1 MSILFY
7 LLSLVFIRIS
17 FTLSPNN
24 IDSNWLTLATGTS
37 NSAQT
42 EEIDSTSHNVQDTR
56 HAVEQLGTIGGAGEV
71 QNKEKAPIKK
81 KRKRGEYDRIEE
93 VKNKQKSYWTPER
106 RLKQSEL
113 SRRMR
118 LGKMSSEEGKER
130 QPNPNIGK
138 KASESTREK
147 IRKSHLGKKPSEATK
162 QKMRDAK
169 QRKRQE
175 RIANSIASNAE
186 KEAP

>member
-1 MSILFY
+1 MSVLFY

-42 EEIDSTSHNVQDTR
+42 EEIDSTSHNVQESR
-56 HAVEQLGTIGGAGEV
+56 HAVEHAGEV
-71 QNKEKAPIKK
+71 QNKEKVPIKK
-81 KRKRGEYDRIEE
+81 KRKRGEYDRTEE

-118 LGKMSSEEGKER
+118 LGKMLSEEGKER
-130 QPNPNIGK
+130 QPNPDIGK

-147 IRKSHLGKKPSEATK
+147 MRKSHLGKKPSEATK

-175 RIANSIASNAE
+175 KLANSIASNAE